1 MRQQQHQEIPVTIE
15 KCLMNICIELAP
27 IDASA
32 PKFFGFSEFLTSL
45 ALMVLA
51 WTTSDVRYRFR
62 IDCAPIP
69 LKGITFWVV
78 VIFGT
83 LTLLTDLWRAEQ
95 WFVLTSIPL
104 TIGSWQA
111 LMGGALL
118 LTYFLWVW
126 FSFLAPATYGK
137 KNPDK
142 FYQNLYVRVI
152 NGSQNE
158 LTTMAQEITYSIE
171 SIIRYAKNAPNEENK
186 KEYKVAVFANRI
198 LLLIAEKKFCQAII
212 NGSNTTAL
220 VIVEE
225 IRRTKK
231 YDIPISLFINNFVC
245 ESIENK
251 NSFLYKE
258 TNMID
263 SGIIGYDKP
272 LSQALFSNYEMAKE
286 IETTLT
292 LRPLENHKWDN
303 DQWKAYLRIVSIT
316 LEGFKPEIHGSS
328 SKVISRALWR
338 ITRSTNNIHTLNSEQ
353 TYSDENEQ
361 FERVKL
367 VTKFI
372 KDCINDLSKKNT
384 PANTSPHIDTE
395 DGTRNTDIYEQI
407 SRLMLGLILDVSRIT
422 NPKWIEKLEG
432 EIISQKIFFY
442 APNRNKVEKI
452 IHGKFIRLFYINVE
466 ASKSTSLNQP
476 VMMTRF
482 LLDLTALIELA
493 RDEDMMKSNS
503 HRLAVRWIKNNYSLI
518 HKNNREIAEL
528 CLGENMIYDKEN
540 CRIVKTY
547 YHPLTARQQKVFL
560 KVNPTSQSAL

>member
-1 MRQQQHQEIPVTIE
+1 MTIE

-126 FSFLAPATYGK
+126 CSFLAPATYGK

-225 IRRTKK
+225 ILRTKK

-466 ASKSTSLNQP
+466 ASKSTSFNQP

>member
-1 MRQQQHQEIPVTIE
+1 MTIE

-225 IRRTKK
+225 ILRTKK

-432 EIISQKIFFY
+432 EMISQKIFFY

-466 ASKSTSLNQP
+466 ASKSTSFNQP

>member
-1 MRQQQHQEIPVTIE
+1 MTIE

-361 FERVKL
+361 FERGKL

>member
-1 MRQQQHQEIPVTIE
+1 
-15 KCLMNICIELAP
+15 MNICIELAP

-466 ASKSTSLNQP
+466 ASKSTSFNQP

-560 KVNPTSQSAL
+560 KVNPTSPSAL

>member
-1 MRQQQHQEIPVTIE
+1 M
-15 KCLMNICIELAP
+15 
-27 IDASA
+27 
-32 PKFFGFSEFLTSL
+32 
-45 ALMVLA
+45 
-51 WTTSDVRYRFR
+51 
-62 IDCAPIP
+62 
-69 LKGITFWVV
+69 
-78 VIFGT
+78 
-83 LTLLTDLWRAEQ
+83 
-95 WFVLTSIPL
+95 
-104 TIGSWQA
+104 
-111 LMGGALL
+111 
-118 LTYFLWVW
+118 
-126 FSFLAPATYGK
+126 
-137 KNPDK
+137 
-142 FYQNLYVRVI
+142 
-152 NGSQNE
+152 
-158 LTTMAQEITYSIE
+158 
-171 SIIRYAKNAPNEENK
+171 
-186 KEYKVAVFANRI
+186 
-198 LLLIAEKKFCQAII
+198 
-212 NGSNTTAL
+212 
-220 VIVEE
+220 
-225 IRRTKK
+225 
-231 YDIPISLFINNFVC
+231 
-245 ESIENK
+245 
-251 NSFLYKE
+251 
-258 TNMID
+258 
-263 SGIIGYDKP
+263 
-272 LSQALFSNYEMAKE
+272 
-286 IETTLT
+286 
-292 LRPLENHKWDN
+292 
-303 DQWKAYLRIVSIT
+303 
-316 LEGFKPEIHGSS
+316 
-328 SKVISRALWR
+328 R

-466 ASKSTSLNQP
+466 ASKSTSFNQP

-547 YHPLTARQQKVFL
+547 YHPLTTRQQKIFL

>member
-1 MRQQQHQEIPVTIE
+1 MTIE

-303 DQWKAYLRIVSIT
+303 EQWKAYLRIVSIT

>member
-1 MRQQQHQEIPVTIE
+1 VTIE

>member
-1 MRQQQHQEIPVTIE
+1 
-15 KCLMNICIELAP
+15 MNICIELAP

-560 KVNPTSQSAL
+560 KVNPTSQFCSIAIRLRKS

>member
-1 MRQQQHQEIPVTIE
+1 MTIE

-361 FERVKL
+361 LERVKL

-466 ASKSTSLNQP
+466 ASKSTSFNQP

>member
-1 MRQQQHQEIPVTIE
+1 MTIE

-158 LTTMAQEITYSIE
+158 LTTMAQEITYFIE

-225 IRRTKK
+225 ILRTKK

-466 ASKSTSLNQP
+466 ASKSTSFNQP

>member
-1 MRQQQHQEIPVTIE
+1 
-15 KCLMNICIELAP
+15 MNICIELAP

-104 TIGSWQA
+104 TIRSWQA

>member
-1 MRQQQHQEIPVTIE
+1 
-15 KCLMNICIELAP
+15 MNICIELAP

-126 FSFLAPATYGK
+126 FSSLAPATYGK

-225 IRRTKK
+225 ILRTKK

-466 ASKSTSLNQP
+466 ASKSTSFNQP

>member
-1 MRQQQHQEIPVTIE
+1 MTIE

-225 IRRTKK
+225 ILRTKK

-466 ASKSTSLNQP
+466 ASKSTSFNQP

>member
-1 MRQQQHQEIPVTIE
+1 
-15 KCLMNICIELAP
+15 MNICIELAP

-225 IRRTKK
+225 ILRTKK

-466 ASKSTSLNQP
+466 ASKSTSFNQP

>member
-1 MRQQQHQEIPVTIE
+1 MTIE
-15 KCLMNICIELAP
+15 KCLIGICIELAP

-372 KDCINDLSKKNT
+372 RDCINDLSKKNT

-407 SRLMLGLILDVSRIT
+407 SRLMFGLILDVSRIT

-466 ASKSTSLNQP
+466 ASKSTSFNQP

>member
-1 MRQQQHQEIPVTIE
+1 
-15 KCLMNICIELAP
+15 MNICIELAP

>member
-1 MRQQQHQEIPVTIE
+1 MTIE

-126 FSFLAPATYGK
+126 FAFLAPATYGK

>member
-1 MRQQQHQEIPVTIE
+1 
-15 KCLMNICIELAP
+15 
-27 IDASA
+27 
-32 PKFFGFSEFLTSL
+32 
-45 ALMVLA
+45 
-51 WTTSDVRYRFR
+51 
-62 IDCAPIP
+62 
-69 LKGITFWVV
+69 
-78 VIFGT
+78 
-83 LTLLTDLWRAEQ
+83 
-95 WFVLTSIPL
+95 
-104 TIGSWQA
+104 
-111 LMGGALL
+111 
-118 LTYFLWVW
+118 
-126 FSFLAPATYGK
+126 
-137 KNPDK
+137 
-142 FYQNLYVRVI
+142 
-152 NGSQNE
+152 
-158 LTTMAQEITYSIE
+158 MAQEITYSIE

-466 ASKSTSLNQP
+466 ASKSTSFNQP

-482 LLDLTALIELA
+482 LLDLTALFELA

>member
-1 MRQQQHQEIPVTIE
+1 MTIE

-316 LEGFKPEIHGSS
+316 LEGFRPEIHGSS

>member
-1 MRQQQHQEIPVTIE
+1 MTIE

-272 LSQALFSNYEMAKE
+272 LSQALFSNHEMAKE

>member
-1 MRQQQHQEIPVTIE
+1 MTIE
-15 KCLMNICIELAP
+15 KCLIGICIELAP

-372 KDCINDLSKKNT
+372 RDCINDLSKKNT

-395 DGTRNTDIYEQI
+395 DGTRNTDICEQI
-407 SRLMLGLILDVSRIT
+407 SRLMFGLILDVSRIT

-466 ASKSTSLNQP
+466 ASKSTSFNQP

>member
-1 MRQQQHQEIPVTIE
+1 MTIE

>member
-1 MRQQQHQEIPVTIE
+1 MTIE

-432 EIISQKIFFY
+432 EIISQKIFFC

>member
-1 MRQQQHQEIPVTIE
+1 
-15 KCLMNICIELAP
+15 MNICIELAP

-225 IRRTKK
+225 ILRTKK

-432 EIISQKIFFY
+432 EMISQKIFFY

-466 ASKSTSLNQP
+466 ASKSTSFNQP

>member
-1 MRQQQHQEIPVTIE
+1 MTIE

-466 ASKSTSLNQP
+466 ASKSTSFNQP

-560 KVNPTSQSAL
+560 KVNPTSPSAL